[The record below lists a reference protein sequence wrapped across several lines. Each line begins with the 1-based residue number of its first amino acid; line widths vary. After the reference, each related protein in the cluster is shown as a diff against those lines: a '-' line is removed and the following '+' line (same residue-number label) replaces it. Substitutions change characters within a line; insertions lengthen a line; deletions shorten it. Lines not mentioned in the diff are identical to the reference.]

1 MYDYERRIIEL
12 RAVLKECPD
21 KPVKWPE
28 LLDLIESVARR
39 MAIHA
44 ENGDI
49 HKASRTWLP

>member
-21 KPVKWPE
+21 KPVKWNE
-28 LLDLIESVARR
+28 ILDLIESIVRR
-39 MAIHA
+39 LAIHT

-49 HKASRTWLP
+49 HKTGRTWLP